1 MGARQSGAS
10 LLSGNGAEERLEQP
24 VFCSATPGFPSLMA
38 ISTDDFTEVSL
49 SPDCLQ
55 AIPLVYH
62 LGDVHFLFTSHVV
75 KLKHHRIVLG
85 TIHTDMMREVIPDI
99 FPGNLT
105 HFYLMSCF
113 VLQSFLP
120 GPLVIIGVGDVSAVL
135 AVALPDP
142 KTFILPGELL
152 ILLPL
157 FAFRTAFHFSDFLDT
172 VLNRVR
178 YLKRTA
184 LDL

>member
-24 VFCSATPGFPSLMA
+24 VFCSATPGFPALMA

-105 HFYLMSCF
+105 HFDLMSCF
-113 VLQSFLP
+113 SFSSHSRTILWVFDRLRLSLPSVVMDPTHKPSFWEYHTEPSPFIRRRFISSLFLLVANTCSSSVLYQ
-120 GPLVIIGVGDVSAVL
+120 
-135 AVALPDP
+135 
-142 KTFILPGELL
+142 
-152 ILLPL
+152 
-157 FAFRTAFHFSDFLDT
+157 
-172 VLNRVR
+172 
-178 YLKRTA
+178 
-184 LDL
+184 